1 MPRDEVRHNTGDNRV
16 DVLSRRRT
24 VSAMEWWEAALLVAG
39 GLGAGIVNAVAG
51 GGSMLTV
58 PLLVLA
64 GVPGNSANG
73 SNRVGIL
80 TGNLAAAAQFRRLGV
95 EGLQHASVVL
105 VPALVGSLVGS
116 LGISRLTDDTF
127 ETLFGLLMIP
137 LVLLTI
143 NKPRVRTDGATWSRT
158 TTTLVFFG
166 VGVYGGAVQ
175 AGVGLVMLAALSRA
189 GFDLITANSIKV
201 LVNLAVTMVALPVF
215 IAQGQ
220 IEWIPAMVL
229 AVGLT
234 AGGWI
239 GARLGVDRGEEW
251 IRRVMILAAVAL
263 ALKLIGVYDWLF

>member
-1 MPRDEVRHNTGDNRV
+1 
-16 DVLSRRRT
+16 
-24 VSAMEWWEAALLVAG
+24 MEWWEAVLLVVG
-39 GLGAGIVNAVAG
+39 GLGAGVVNAVAG

-105 VPALVGSLVGS
+105 VPALVGALVGS

-127 ETLFGLLMIP
+127 ETIFGLLMIP
-137 LVLLTI
+137 LVLLTV
-143 NKPRVRTDGATWSRT
+143 NKPKVRTDGATWSRT
-158 TTTLVFFG
+158 TTTMVFFG

-201 LVNLAVTMVALPVF
+201 LVNLAVTAVALPVF

-220 IEWIPAMVL
+220 VEWVPALIL
-229 AVGLT
+229 ASGLT

-239 GARLGVDRGEEW
+239 GARLGVNKGEEW
-251 IRRVMILAAVAL
+251 IRRVMIVAAIAL
-263 ALKLIGVYDWLF
+263 ALKLIGVYDWIF

>member
-1 MPRDEVRHNTGDNRV
+1 VLCRRH
-16 DVLSRRRT
+16 T
-24 VSAMEWWEAALLVAG
+24 VSAMEWWEAALLVVG

-116 LGISRLTDDTF
+116 LGISRLTDDSF

-137 LVLLTI
+137 LVLLTF
-143 NKPRVRTDGATWSRT
+143 NKPRVRTDGASWSRT

-166 VGVYGGAVQ
+166 VGIYGGAVQ

-220 IEWIPAMVL
+220 VEWIPALVL
-229 AVGLT
+229 AAGLT

-239 GARLGVDRGEEW
+239 GARLGVDKGEEW